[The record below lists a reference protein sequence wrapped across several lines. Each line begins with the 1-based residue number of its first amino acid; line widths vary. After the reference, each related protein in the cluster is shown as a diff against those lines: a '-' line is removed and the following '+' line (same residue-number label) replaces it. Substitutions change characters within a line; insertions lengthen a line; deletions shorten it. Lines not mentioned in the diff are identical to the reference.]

1 MKDSSLHNI
10 MPEWLLP
17 DKAPFISL
25 GGMEFV
31 RSIILMSY
39 ICILTGLQW
48 RKQLKSFDEYAE
60 RLCDSAYGCSS
71 FPSNFSR
78 VIIEK

>member
-48 RKQLKSFDEYAE
+48 RKQLKSFDEYTE

-71 FPSNFSR
+71 FPSNFFP